1 MQIQRGPPSPPAT
14 SQGRADKIFIP
25 DALLQS
31 ETSPG
36 TGFSVPVTWRKGLW
50 VTQGQG
56 LHTQKWGWGAPPP
69 QFSAARG
76 DEWSV
81 ACGPP
86 SVAVAVLSLQTVGGE
101 ALTQTIWE
109 QNRNLLE

>member
-36 TGFSVPVTWRKGLW
+36 TGFSVPVTWRKGLR
-50 VTQGQG
+50 VTRGQG

-69 QFSAARG
+69 QFSAFLPVEMSG
-76 DEWSV
+76 QW
-81 ACGPP
+81 P
-86 SVAVAVLSLQTVGGE
+86 VGH
-101 ALTQTIWE
+101 LRWQW
-109 QNRNLLE
+109 QCCLYRQLEVRR